1 MPELL
6 KRMPASSP
14 ASAAPA
20 AASSPPV
27 ANRRSRDG
35 VPALIAQACAQREA
49 DLLGQALT
57 PLFASACPWSTVAA
71 VPDKLARHHAHALSD
86 VTAAM
91 VDYRS
96 ALTATAGQLAPW
108 LDASEEDIRQLAL
121 RFAKLDLGQLPEL
134 SQDGVRDAL
143 LALPSVVEFPGM
155 AALLSQSVLL
165 ASAMALKLLWA
176 QTLLGAPVAGQCAAA
191 QFARISDARFWRRA
205 IRVILMREREHFYL
219 RLRLVGK
226 TAEAY
231 VSDVQLSTRMAQLKR
246 QQQWMKQTVLAPRYL
261 CPGSDM
267 QELLTLEQVASSPKT
282 RFAKLYA
289 FVKAMDDISQEKDLA
304 TSMLTLTLEPQWHPN
319 PSHGTNSWNGASP
332 RQAHQSMATRWQ
344 SVLRDLD
351 RLGVGLSGLRVV
363 EPHKDGCPHWHL
375 WLLYQPE
382 AEAAILRTV
391 MKYFPNKLKVRNP
404 RKPTGGASPDVM
416 YDSLESLRSGTGRC
430 LTHPKEGA
438 QVELAKIDRSISSGA
453 SYAMKYLLKTV
464 DGGEP
469 LNKECELF
477 PDEDTATM
485 HQKRQAH
492 LAAARRVDAYRSLWG
507 INAAQLFGVAKCLTA
522 WDEFRRLNTAPGDRQ
537 LQKLWVLA
545 RGSDK
550 EGRIPA
556 GAALR
561 GDAKGFLQALG
572 GLAACRLAGKAKT
585 KTKAGTPKVELG
597 RLTEVGTNG
606 YGEDIERTKGLVLL
620 QRLRV
625 KVIVGEKVNSKTGH
639 IIAKTAWRTVKVTL
653 ASIRTRVGEWMM
665 VQKKHEAQAIAQAER
680 RFMEQPETPVPEPAP
695 RRCWPSLAEALA
707 GLGLIPALSPGPGGT

>member
-1 MPELL
+1 M
-6 KRMPASSP
+6 
-14 ASAAPA
+14 
-20 AASSPPV
+20 
-27 ANRRSRDG
+27 
-35 VPALIAQACAQREA
+35 PALIAQACAQREA